1 MTTDDPFL
9 SLRPAGA
16 RFDATRPAIVEGAP
30 WPLAERIDDAPEAEW
45 GPPEVLA
52 HVAEMVPYWQGEI
65 ERVIAGTAAG
75 ASVPVPFG
83 RVATDAMRL
92 GVLERDR
99 SLPPTELYDRI
110 ASSVGRLERRLS
122 ALTPAERADVGLHPR
137 LGEMTVEAMAVRFV
151 ISHLAEHAVQ
161 LEAILGL
168 GPMES

>member
-9 SLRPAGA
+9 SLRPAA
-16 RFDATRPAIVEGAP
+16 DRFAATRPAIVEGEP

-52 HVAEMVPYWQGEI
+52 HVAEMFPFWQGEI
-65 ERVIAGTAAG
+65 ERVIAGNAGGTAG
-75 ASVPVPFG
+75 PVPFG
-83 RVATDAMRL
+83 RVATDALRI

-99 SLPPTELYDRI
+99 SLPLTELYDRI
-110 ASSVGRLERRLS
+110 ASSADRLERRLS
-122 ALTPAERADVGLHPR
+122 TLTPAERADVGLHPR

-151 ISHLAEHAVQ
+151 ITHLAEHAVQ